1 MITFV
6 EPSVERYVQT
16 SDVNS
21 HIAKCARICYAS
33 EGKSSDAD
41 LVKHLTE
48 GKHFSM
54 FRHASA
60 YYRIPYNKFPKGS
73 IPGFLN
79 RYTPYISYVMSDKE
93 NDKACYVSA
102 NLNVL
107 YEHPEFA
114 IKLGEFRLNKKH
126 PLIPGDIAHHLVRYT
141 LVCVTQISTSRE
153 LNRTS
158 PNNIAEQS
166 TRYVNFN
173 KKGAITICKPYWYDK
188 ASKFLKFLIK
198 SYLTLGSWLYNYIIK
213 CGFKA
218 QDAREVLTLM
228 TATKVAYTYTVD
240 EWKHILDLR
249 LYGTTGAPHPNAK
262 LIADK
267 IKFILND
274 CGENV

>member
-6 EPSVERYVQT
+6 DPSVERYVQT

-21 HIAKCARICYAS
+21 HISKCARICYAS
-33 EGKSSDAD
+33 EGKTSDAD
-41 LVKHLTE
+41 LVQHLLN

-60 YYRIPYNKFPKGS
+60 YYRIPFNKFPKNS
-73 IPGFLN
+73 IQGFLN
-79 RYTPYISYVMSDKE
+79 KYTPYISYIVSDKE
-93 NDKACYVSA
+93 GDKACYVSA

-114 IKLGEFRLNKKH
+114 IKLGEFRLVGEGS
-126 PLIPGDIAHHLVRYT
+126 IPTDIACHLVRYT

-213 CGFKA
+213 YGFKA

-240 EWKHILDLR
+240 EWRHILDLR
-249 LYGTTGAPHPNAK
+249 LYGNTGAPHPNAK
-262 LIADK
+262 LIANY
-267 IKFILND
+267 IRQELL
-274 CGENV
+274 CAGESV